1 MPEITIPPKTRPE
14 WGKLITGQIEHQ
26 YQNYVL
32 QTKTYQMHKDVKN
45 GILSKEQA
53 IDDLFTLCNK
63 YALAVQ
69 NDFKQ
74 IFKTW

>member
-1 MPEITIPPKTRPE
+1 MAITIPPKNRIE
-14 WGKLITGQIEHQ
+14 WRQMVTGEIIYQF
-26 YQNYVL
+26 QNYVL
-32 QTKTYQMHKDVKN
+32 QMQIHGAQKK
-45 GILSKEQA
+45 IARKEITIERA
-53 IDDLFTLCNK
+53 IDDLYDLCQK